1 MCHQRPIGE
10 LERMRELTDEREFE
24 DAEAGE
30 EPPEERPAAEPVGDG
45 REREPEPDAEP
56 EPVAPTPSG
65 D

>member
-1 MCHQRPIGE
+1 MCHRQPIGD
-10 LERMRELTDEREFE
+10 LERMRELTGEHEE
-24 DAEAGE
+24 EGE

-45 REREPEPDAEP
+45 AEREPEPDAET